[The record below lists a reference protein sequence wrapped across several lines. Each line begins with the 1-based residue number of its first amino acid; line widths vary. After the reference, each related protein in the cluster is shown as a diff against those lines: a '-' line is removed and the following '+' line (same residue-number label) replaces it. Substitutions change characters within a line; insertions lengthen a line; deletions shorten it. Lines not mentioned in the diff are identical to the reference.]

1 MLLFFSEVMSYFNA
15 CDIRFSKHVGW
26 FRTYL
31 FIVNVQSDF
40 ENTGRASTEV
50 SSGGP
55 GDAFEEEG
63 SGCQGKRSVHLSACF
78 RKRPVTTEGAAG
90 GERVVSPKQ
99 AQLMFQGDAISFI
112 PSSDGLRACKR
123 ARGNLTNGRDPG

>member
-1 MLLFFSEVMSYFNA
+1 MY
-15 CDIRFSKHVGW
+15 I
-26 FRTYL
+26 

-78 RKRPVTTEGAAG
+78 RFGKD
-90 GERVVSPKQ
+90 Q
-99 AQLMFQGDAISFI
+99 
-112 PSSDGLRACKR
+112 
-123 ARGNLTNGRDPG
+123 

>member
-1 MLLFFSEVMSYFNA
+1 M
-15 CDIRFSKHVGW
+15 
-26 FRTYL
+26 YL
-31 FIVNVQSDF
+31 FIVNVQNDF

-78 RKRPVTTEGAAG
+78 RFGKD
-90 GERVVSPKQ
+90 Q
-99 AQLMFQGDAISFI
+99 
-112 PSSDGLRACKR
+112 
-123 ARGNLTNGRDPG
+123 